1 MPNPMVQYSL
11 YLFKENSCLI
21 QLVYIICVP
30 FGYQFYLLQRHCTH
44 QSNCWDHID
53 IATTKSDMARNKWSD
68 TIIHLDSATASQLKW
83 VFISLYCWLCHRF
96 KGTTPHPPGSNQY
109 CVGFWSAHFLNTF
122 CNLGVCLKRDCF
134 CFLPHLISFFSDIAT
149 EGVPRCSV
157 VWNENRTLIINLKYP
172 QKSFGFPFFSVTLNQ
187 FCRWKDF
194 HYLRQTHATPFSIPL
209 YLPVL
214 ENNFL
219 FLRTYTWPLKG
230 IFIDF
235 ILIFLASLERALWRW
250 PLASVYFHFSG

>member
-30 FGYQFYLLQRHCTH
+30 FGYQFYLLQRHWTH

-109 CVGFWSAHFLNTF
+109 CVGFWSAHFLKYILQPGSLFKTWLLLF
-122 CNLGVCLKRDCF
+122 LAPSDFFFQWYCHWGSSQMQCCLK
-134 CFLPHLISFFSDIAT
+134 
-149 EGVPRCSV
+149 
-157 VWNENRTLIINLKYP
+157 
-172 QKSFGFPFFSVTLNQ
+172 
-187 FCRWKDF
+187 WK
-194 HYLRQTHATPFSIPL
+194 
-209 YLPVL
+209 
-214 ENNFL
+214 
-219 FLRTYTWPLKG
+219 
-230 IFIDF
+230 
-235 ILIFLASLERALWRW
+235 
-250 PLASVYFHFSG
+250 